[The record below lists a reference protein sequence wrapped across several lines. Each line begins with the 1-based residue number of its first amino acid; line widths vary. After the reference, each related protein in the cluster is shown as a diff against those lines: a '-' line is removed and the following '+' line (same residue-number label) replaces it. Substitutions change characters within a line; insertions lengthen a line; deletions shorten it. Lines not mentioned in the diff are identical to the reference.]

1 MKNMLSEQEKELLRI
16 EKNVKKEQRRE
27 EKAKKRKALYEKIF
41 YRDEKVDLSVAQD
54 GSDIRVLKKRNWVLP
69 AIIFV
74 SIAFLF
80 VISLLSMTKGKIRF
94 NWEGISY
101 ILSSLFRPKHNSTND
116 WNGWWTYMFETAVPT
131 IWRTIE
137 MCFLASV
144 VGAILS
150 IPIYFLSARNIA
162 KHAYIYEPV
171 RVVNTFL
178 RTIPMLLYALL
189 FLKVWGIGSLP
200 GVAAMV
206 VFTLGIMYQM
216 MYEYIETLEMSPYEA
231 IQAAGGRSLQNVR
244 LGLHPSIKP
253 MFFANLLYT
262 FEINIR
268 ASVILGYVGAGG
280 YGLQLDMLTG
290 NENYDKVGALLVPL
304 FVVVILLQI
313 TTNLVSR
320 KLK

>member
-1 MKNMLSEQEKELLRI
+1 
-16 EKNVKKEQRRE
+16 
-27 EKAKKRKALYEKIF
+27 
-41 YRDEKVDLSVAQD
+41 
-54 GSDIRVLKKRNWVLP
+54 
-69 AIIFV
+69 
-74 SIAFLF
+74 
-80 VISLLSMTKGKIRF
+80 
-94 NWEGISY
+94 
-101 ILSSLFRPKHNSTND
+101 
-116 WNGWWTYMFETAVPT
+116 
-131 IWRTIE
+131 
-137 MCFLASV
+137 MCFIASV
-144 VGAILS
+144 IGAILS
-150 IPIYFLSARNIA
+150 IPVYYLSARNIA

-200 GVAAMV
+200 GIAAMV

-290 NENYDKVGALLVPL
+290 NESYDKVGALLVPL
-304 FVVVILLQI
+304 FVVVIILQI

>member
-1 MKNMLSEQEKELLRI
+1 MKNTLSEQEKELLRI
-16 EKNVKKEQRRE
+16 QKNVEKEQRRE

-41 YRDEKVDLSVAQD
+41 YRDEKVDLSIAQD
-54 GSDIRVLKKRNWVLP
+54 GSDIRILKKRNWVLP
-69 AIIFV
+69 TLIALSIIFLLV
-74 SIAFLF
+74 
-80 VISLLSMTKGKIRF
+80 VSLLFMTKGKIRF

-101 ILSSLFRPKHNSTND
+101 ILSSLFHPKRNSTND
-116 WNGWWTYMFETAVPT
+116 WNGWWAYMFETAIPT

-137 MCFLASV
+137 MCFIASV
-144 VGAILS
+144 IGAILS
-150 IPIYFLSARNIA
+150 IPVYYLSARNIA

-200 GVAAMV
+200 GIAAMV

-290 NENYDKVGALLVPL
+290 NESYDKVGALLVPL
-304 FVVVILLQI
+304 FVVVIILQI